1 MNQTKKTSVLFICMG
16 NICRSPAAE
25 GIMKKKISENGF
37 ADKIF
42 ADSAGTIGYHTGESP
57 DERMQA
63 FAKKR
68 GYNLEHKARRFNPNS
83 DFEKFDYIL
92 TMDDDNYFEIT
103 RLDADKKYKDK
114 IFRITDFQKDEDI
127 TEVPDPYYG
136 GSAGFEKVLNI
147 LEASIDGFIKK
158 EFQLDY

>member
-1 MNQTKKTSVLFICMG
+1 MG

-25 GIMKKKISENGF
+25 GIMKKKISENRL
-37 ADKIF
+37 ANKIF
-42 ADSAGTIGYHTGESP
+42 IDSAGTIGYHTGELP

-68 GYNLEHKARRFNPNS
+68 GYNLEHKARKFNPGS
-83 DFEKFDYIL
+83 DFEKFYYIL

-103 RLDADKKYKDK
+103 RLDKEEKYKNK
-114 IFRITDFQKDEDI
+114 IFRITDFQNNKDI

-136 GSAGFEKVLNI
+136 GGSGFENVLNI
-147 LEASIDGFIKK
+147 LEESIDGFINKIVSDDRSENKK
-158 EFQLDY
+158 